1 MNGETNNVARLR
13 VGQTECVAGR
23 TEEFEW
29 SAYEGD
35 GKTPVAFASDDLVRF
50 KLAAKQDGVPVLD
63 LVSND
68 ETDNGSQ
75 VTITSLG
82 VAGTSPATGLV
93 RLAQG
98 DTLELNDTMYF
109 EMNLVDHSDDDRIKQ
124 FLRGRLMFLPSQ
136 AGAIGP

>member
-1 MNGETNNVARLR
+1 MARLR

-63 LVSND
+63 LVSNA
-68 ETDNGSQ
+68 ETDNGSR

-93 RLAQG
+93 RLAQA
-98 DTLELNDTMYF
+98 DTLELSNTMYF

-124 FLRGRLMFLPSQ
+124 FLRGRLLFMQSQ
-136 AGAIGP
+136 GGAIGA

>member
-1 MNGETNNVARLR
+1 
-13 VGQTECVAGR
+13 VAGR

-50 KLAAKQDGVPVLD
+50 KLAATDGGVPTLD
-63 LVSND
+63 LVSNA
-68 ETDNGSQ
+68 ETDNGSL
-75 VTITSLG
+75 VTITALG
-82 VAGTSPATGLV
+82 VAGTAPATGLV

-109 EMNLVDHSDDDRIKQ
+109 EMNLVDHSDEDRIKQ
-124 FLRGRLMFLPSQ
+124 FLRGRLLFLQSQ
-136 AGAIGP
+136 GGAIGP

>member
-1 MNGETNNVARLR
+1 MARLR

-35 GKTPVAFASDDLVRF
+35 GETPVAFASDDIVRF
-50 KLAAKQDGVPVLD
+50 KLATTDEGVPTLD
-63 LVSND
+63 LVSNAT
-68 ETDNGSQ
+68 TDNGSR
-75 VTITSLG
+75 VTVTSLG
-82 VAGTSPATGLV
+82 TAGTTPATGLV

-98 DTLELNDTMYF
+98 DTLELKGTMYF

-124 FLRGRLMFLPSQ
+124 FLRGRLLFFPSQ
-136 AGAIGP
+136 GGAVGT